1 MPIAMIQRMPP
12 QFSTETYD
20 RVASQAG
27 IEGDPP
33 HGLISHVV
41 AISDTGA
48 VILDVWDS
56 IEDYDRFR
64 DERLNPAL
72 RSVIGEQ
79 AAASLPMPRREFL
92 PVHRMVSG

>member
-1 MPIAMIQRMPP
+1 MPIATIQRMPP
-12 QFSTETYD
+12 RFSTETYD
-20 RVASQAG
+20 RVATEAD

-33 HGLISHVV
+33 RGLRSHVA
-41 AISDTGA
+41 AISDTGM
-48 VILDVWDS
+48 VIVEVWDS

-79 AAASLPMPRREFL
+79 AASSLPMPRREFL